1 MSECSSG
8 ECPCVPQPAGH
19 PFTDRESEALEAA
32 SDPLTALAVRRLLD
46 TTGTLSL
53 TITEPPSSATAQSVT
68 WGEVEGDGTSVSV
81 NHQCTTPVVA
91 VRTRNHVE
99 FFDLRAL
106 ETLAEQLVSA
116 RDHVRGLERA
126 ARNPETFKAFTG
138 TLQG

>member
-1 MSECSSG
+1 M
-8 ECPCVPQPAGH
+8 
-19 PFTDRESEALEAA
+19 
-32 SDPLTALAVRRLLD
+32 
-46 TTGTLSL
+46 
-53 TITEPPSSATAQSVT
+53 T

-81 NHQCTTPVVA
+81 NQQCTTPVVA

-126 ARNPETFKAFTG
+126 ARNPETFKALSEAESQLANAT
-138 TLQG
+138 TMEIPTVS